1 MKQRR
6 PNAAKL
12 INLKINKFISFLKK
26 KKGRD
31 GTGLAGRLWTP
42 DQGAQ
47 IFPSS
52 QLAANL
58 QAKI

>member
-12 INLKINKFISFLKK
+12 INLKINKFISFKKK

-42 DQGAQ
+42 DQD
-47 IFPSS
+47 FSLS

-58 QAKI
+58 QTKI

>member
-12 INLKINKFISFLKK
+12 INLKINKFISLKKKK

-42 DQGAQ
+42 DQD
-47 IFPSS
+47 FSLS

-58 QAKI
+58 QTKI